1 MSRRRLVD
9 GHLQPQAF
17 HNHAAA
23 CHCSH
28 RLSMQATKQTM
39 EGAVAKIDDACTTLT
54 AKFLHHEGLKHEDL
68 AQLKLTVKGAV
79 DTVNRFLAV
88 LVDW

>member
-1 MSRRRLVD
+1 MKIQSVLR
-9 GHLQPQAF
+9 
-17 HNHAAA
+17 AAKSL
-23 CHCSH
+23 H
-28 RLSMQATKQTM
+28 ATKQKL
-39 EGAVAKIDDACTTLT
+39 EGAVAKIDVACNTIT
-54 AKFLHHEGLKHEDL
+54 AKFLQQEGLKHEDL

>member
-1 MSRRRLVD
+1 
-9 GHLQPQAF
+9 
-17 HNHAAA
+17 
-23 CHCSH
+23 
-28 RLSMQATKQTM
+28 MQATKQKM
-39 EGAVAKIDDACTTLT
+39 EGAVAKVDDACNTLT
-54 AKFLHHEGLKHEDL
+54 AKFLQQEGLKHEDL

>member
-1 MSRRRLVD
+1 
-9 GHLQPQAF
+9 
-17 HNHAAA
+17 
-23 CHCSH
+23 
-28 RLSMQATKQTM
+28 MQASKQKL
-39 EGAVAKIDDACTTLT
+39 EGAVAKIDDARNTRT
-54 AKFLHHEGLKHEDL
+54 AKFLQHEGLKHEDL